1 MMLWLEVRMPTVVAQ
16 QVELHLT
23 LEQLIAIV
31 RQLNPPE
38 QEQVRQAMALP
49 PWSHRLDALL
59 NRVWSRV
66 ERYPIAEEDV
76 DAEVEQTRRELYAPG
91 SR

>member
-1 MMLWLEVRMPTVVAQ
+1 MPTVVAQ

-23 LEQLIAIV
+23 LDQLIAIV

-38 QEQVRQAMALP
+38 QERVRRAIASP

-66 ERYPIAEEDV
+66 ERDPIAEEDV
-76 DAEVEQTRRELYAPG
+76 DAEVEQVRRELYAPG
-91 SR
+91 GR